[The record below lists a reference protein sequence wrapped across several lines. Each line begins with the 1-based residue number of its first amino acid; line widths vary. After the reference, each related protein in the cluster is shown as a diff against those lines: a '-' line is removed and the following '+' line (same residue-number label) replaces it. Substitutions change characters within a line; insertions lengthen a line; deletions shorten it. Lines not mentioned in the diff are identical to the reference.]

1 MTEPRIE
8 LIPARPAFCS
18 DESIVL
24 DVLVRITPPLPGS
37 GGRWPDWL
45 QRRCAREYPVSLL

>member
-37 GGRWPDWL
+37 GGRWPDRL
-45 QRRCAREYPVSLL
+45 QTRCAREYPVSLL